1 MCSFSCEHAEYML
14 EEEESRHFCYIMGS
28 YVGFQPYF
36 ACSGTHLLY
45 FGTSA
50 PFLYYRFLFSETCF
64 SIFI

>member
-1 MCSFSCEHAEYML
+1 
-14 EEEESRHFCYIMGS
+14 MGS

-50 PFLYYRFLFSETCF
+50 PFLYYRSSGSRHFSL
-64 SIFI
+64 

>member
-1 MCSFSCEHAEYML
+1 
-14 EEEESRHFCYIMGS
+14 MGS

-50 PFLYYRFLFSETCF
+50 PFLYYRSSGSRHFSWARRVSLFSF
-64 SIFI
+64 KVSIFKDFSSFI